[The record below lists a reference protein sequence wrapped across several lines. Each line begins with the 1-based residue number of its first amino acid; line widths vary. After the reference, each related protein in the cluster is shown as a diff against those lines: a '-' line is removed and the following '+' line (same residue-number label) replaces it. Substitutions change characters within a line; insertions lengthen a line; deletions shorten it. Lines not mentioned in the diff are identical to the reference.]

1 MELSEFF
8 RENPKAALA
17 FSGGVDSAYLLYAA
31 LHFGAD
37 VRAYYVKSAFQPQF
51 ELADAR
57 RLAEQLS
64 AELWILKADVL
75 ACRGLRI
82 ILPTDVITVRKC
94 CLKPLPRRQQRT
106 AISCC

>member
-57 RLAEQLS
+57 RLAEQ
-64 AELWILKADVL
+64 
-75 ACRGLRI
+75 
-82 ILPTDVITVRKC
+82 
-94 CLKPLPRRQQRT
+94 
-106 AISCC
+106 